1 MAKTKTI
8 RVSEEIWTDLKNMCT
23 TLEQKANNNR
33 EVTITATIE
42 LLLSEY
48 NWQHSE
54 QYKKQKESTLR
65 HQYVPKYQ
73 HETILEEQKD
83 DYRIEKEKLQK
94 TISDRDTGIDELK
107 KSNTILVEQV
117 NELTQQK
124 SDKETEHNDYVS
136 ETNDLINQK
145 YIDKDQLK
153 NLYAISCVLFEHK
166 NNWYSVGQID
176 TMLWKLNVSEISD
189 CLSLLPL
196 DIIPIESGKT
206 ADEILVFRYN
216 NQYLL

>member
-83 DYRIEKEKLQK
+83 DYRIE
-94 TISDRDTGIDELK
+94 
-107 KSNTILVEQV
+107 
-117 NELTQQK
+117 
-124 SDKETEHNDYVS
+124 
-136 ETNDLINQK
+136 
-145 YIDKDQLK
+145 
-153 NLYAISCVLFEHK
+153 
-166 NNWYSVGQID
+166 
-176 TMLWKLNVSEISD
+176 
-189 CLSLLPL
+189 
-196 DIIPIESGKT
+196 
-206 ADEILVFRYN
+206 YN
-216 NQYLL
+216 